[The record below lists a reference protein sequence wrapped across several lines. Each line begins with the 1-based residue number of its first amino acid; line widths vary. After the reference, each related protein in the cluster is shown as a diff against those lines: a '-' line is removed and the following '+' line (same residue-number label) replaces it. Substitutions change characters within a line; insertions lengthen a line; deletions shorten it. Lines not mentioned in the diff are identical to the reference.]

1 VPDNFAG
8 PNAIPVTNVAGPSA
22 IPATFFYPWGGLGG
36 FHQNVASPSAIP
48 AGTFFPWGGLGTYH
62 GDSVTSSVY
71 FDQHVAAT
79 GGGSYAFNNGKSSN
93 YYNYNHLLMDGGS
106 NFSLDANY
114 YTEAF
119 LPLGDMTSP
128 EMPHQPNQTK
138 IANSETDEKYNTF
151 KQFDTVGD
159 HSDHFYALPG
169 NGKVSTV
176 KKVPHSIFW
185 AWSIFTFLNLT
196 LQSL

>member
-1 VPDNFAG
+1 MPDNFAG

-22 IPATFFYPWGGLGG
+22 IPATFFYLWDGLGG

-48 AGTFFPWGGLGTYH
+48 SVTFFPLDGRGAYH
-62 GDSVTSSVY
+62 GASVTPSVY
-71 FDQHVAAT
+71 FDQYVAAT

-114 YTEAF
+114 YTGAR
-119 LPLGDMTSP
+119 LPLGDTTS
-128 EMPHQPNQTK
+128 EMPHQPSQTK
-138 IANSETDEKYNTF
+138 IANSGTDEKYNTF

-159 HSDHFYALPG
+159 HSDHLYALQG
-169 NGKVSTV
+169 NGKDSTV
-176 KKVPHSIFW
+176 KKALFSSRP
-185 AWSIFTFLNLT
+185 TNRD
-196 LQSL
+196 